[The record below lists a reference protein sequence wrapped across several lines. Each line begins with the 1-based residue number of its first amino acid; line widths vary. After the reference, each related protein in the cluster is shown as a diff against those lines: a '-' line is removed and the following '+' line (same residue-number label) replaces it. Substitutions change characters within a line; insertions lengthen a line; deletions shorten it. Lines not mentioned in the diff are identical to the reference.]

1 MTAPGLPVI
10 IATNGRGV
18 PVTVVTNGRGV
29 PIQTSL
35 NGRGIPIVVKA
46 SGGLPVQYVGDVN
59 LMAGIVWTPGAN
71 TTLSIAGGR
80 ARATIGGGANPRIYK
95 AVSGI
100 IIGRTYHL
108 SGTVYAG
115 TQTGDI
121 FFRVSSNSGI
131 PDGNNY
137 GTNNATTFV
146 VNANFVATA
155 TTLYVGFVA
164 ITSAPGQYAEIDD
177 AFSLTLVP

>member
-18 PVTVVTNGRGV
+18 PVTVVTNGLGV
-29 PIQTSL
+29 PIQTST
-35 NGRGIPIVVKA
+35 NGHGIPIVVKA

-59 LMAGIVWTPGAN
+59 LLAGLSWVPGAN
-71 TTLSIAGGR
+71 TTLSIAAGR
-80 ARATIGGGANPRIYK
+80 ARATIGAGANPRIWK
-95 AVSGI
+95 QVDGLT
-100 IIGRTYHL
+100 IGATYHVA
-108 SGTVYAG
+108 GTVYAG

-121 FFRVSSNSGI
+121 FFRVSSNSAI

-146 VNANFVATA
+146 VNADFVATA

-177 AFSLTLVP
+177 NFSMTLV